1 MSSVLGRGV
10 DRAVA
15 FWVGEKGEA
24 GHLDISA
31 WRAQEGGARQRQSRR
46 RRADRWRR
54 GLNQLDE
61 GDDTVRQLGLKGQA
75 GLDWKLRPAR
85 RKQE

>member
-24 GHLDISA
+24 GHLDVESA
-31 WRAQEGGARQRQSRR
+31 RGRR
-46 RRADRWRR
+46 TTATIEAATR
-54 GLNQLDE
+54 
-61 GDDTVRQLGLKGQA
+61 
-75 GLDWKLRPAR
+75 
-85 RKQE
+85 